1 MYNIPPSTSDWVK
14 IYANVK
20 RAVSPST
27 IVPLGD
33 PRLLSDHTT
42 DGVDGIGVLDSSD
55 RVSMIS
61 PSVHVKVI
69 FPVFSIVMV

>member
-1 MYNIPPSTSDWVK
+1 MYNTPPSTSDWVK
-14 IYANVK
+14 TYANVK

-33 PRLLSDHTT
+33 PLLLSDQVT
-42 DGVDGIGVLDSSD
+42 DGVDEIGVLDLSE
-55 RVSMIS
+55 RVSTIS

>member
-1 MYNIPPSTSDWVK
+1 MVK
-14 IYANVK
+14 V
-20 RAVSPST
+20 AVSPST
-27 IVPLGD
+27 IVPIGD
-33 PRLLSDHTT
+33 PRLLPDHTT
-42 DGVDGIGVLDSSD
+42 DEVDGIGVLDSSE